1 MRTCVLAHVYACVC
15 ICARFTESA
24 HNAFLILGNQ
34 KQIIGKKHM
43 HCLREIGRRW
53 RQEIKQVRRRHSKK
67 KAREEDRRTAGKEG
81 APEKATERGQDKV
94 RMRWREVKKRGR
106 EDNKRE
112 AKEEDRDDMEEEGRV
127 GGERAEEFP
136 CPVQRKWA

>member
-1 MRTCVLAHVYACVC
+1 MEA
-15 ICARFTESA
+15 
-24 HNAFLILGNQ
+24 GNKTSEEKTLEEKSPRGGQ
-34 KQIIGKKHM
+34 
-43 HCLREIGRRW
+43 
-53 RQEIKQVRRRHSKK
+53 
-67 KAREEDRRTAGKEG
+67 EDRRTAGKEG

-106 EDNKRE
+106 EDNMRE
-112 AKEEDRDDMEEEGRV
+112 GKEEDRDDMEEEGRV

>member
-1 MRTCVLAHVYACVC
+1 M
-15 ICARFTESA
+15 
-24 HNAFLILGNQ
+24 
-34 KQIIGKKHM
+34 
-43 HCLREIGRRW
+43 
-53 RQEIKQVRRRHSKK
+53 RRRHSKK

-94 RMRWREVKKRGR
+94 RMRWRVVKKRGR

-112 AKEEDRDDMEEEGRV
+112 GKEEDRDDMEEEGRV